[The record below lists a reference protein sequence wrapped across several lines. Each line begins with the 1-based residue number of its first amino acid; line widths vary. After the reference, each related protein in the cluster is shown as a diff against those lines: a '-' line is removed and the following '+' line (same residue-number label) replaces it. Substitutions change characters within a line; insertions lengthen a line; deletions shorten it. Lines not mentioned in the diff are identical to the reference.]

1 MTCRKV
7 IVVTH
12 QSEIEKRKSEHI
24 EICLHKEVAN
34 RLTTGLEQY
43 HFLHAALPEIH
54 FADVSLHTTF
64 LGKHMGTPFLVSSMT
79 GGTKNAEQI
88 NTKLAIAA
96 EARGWAM
103 GLGSVRAALESDEL
117 AQTFRVREHAPTI
130 PIIANLGAVQLNYG
144 YTVKECLRCVEL
156 VEADTLVLH
165 VNSMQEIFQPGGDHD
180 FGHLLPKIEQVC
192 KASQIPIGVKEVG
205 FGIDSQTARRLV
217 DAGVS
222 FIDVA
227 GAGGTS
233 WIEVEKHRSN
243 ETMKQI
249 ATEAFRD
256 WGIPTAVS
264 LQTIR
269 EELPFF
275 PLIGSGGIHNGVEAA
290 KAIALGADLVG
301 FGRALLEAA
310 TTSVEEV
317 VALMERVE
325 FECRAAMF
333 GIGVATIEGLSAT
346 DRLWSIGELKINRG
360 KR

>member
-12 QSEIEKRKSEHI
+12 QSDIEKRKSEHI
-24 EICLHKEVAN
+24 EICLHKEVSN

-43 HFLHAALPEIH
+43 HFLHAALPEIR
-54 FADVSLHTTF
+54 FDDVSLHTSF
-64 LGKHMGTPFLVSSMT
+64 LGKSIGTPFLVSSMT
-79 GGTKNAEQI
+79 GGTKGAQQI
-88 NTKLAIAA
+88 NTTLAIAA

-103 GLGSVRAALESDEL
+103 GLGSVRAALESEEL
-117 AQTFRVREHAPTI
+117 ARTFRVREHAPSI

-156 VEADTLVLH
+156 VEADALVLH
-165 VNSMQEIFQPGGDHD
+165 LNSMQEIFQPGGDQD
-180 FGHLLPKIEQVC
+180 FRQLLPKIEQVC
-192 KASQIPIGVKEVG
+192 EGSPIPIGVKEVG

-233 WIEVEKHRSN
+233 WIEVEKYRSN
-243 ETMKQI
+243 EPMKQI
-249 ATEAFRD
+249 AAEAFQD

-275 PLIGSGGIHNGVEAA
+275 PLIGSGGIQNGVEAA
-290 KAIALGADLVG
+290 KAIALGADLIG

-310 TTSVEEV
+310 TKSVDEV

-325 FECRAAMF
+325 FECRVAMF
-333 GIGVATIEGLSAT
+333 GIGVSTIDELTAT
-346 DRLWSIGELKINRG
+346 DRLWRMDSSKIDRI